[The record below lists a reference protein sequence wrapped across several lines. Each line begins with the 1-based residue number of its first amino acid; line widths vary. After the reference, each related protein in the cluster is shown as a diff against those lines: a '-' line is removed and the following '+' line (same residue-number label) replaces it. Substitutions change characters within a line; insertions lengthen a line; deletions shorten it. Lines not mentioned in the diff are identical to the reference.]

1 MGYNRY
7 ISTGKSDTIRAVN
20 FDNVFLPP
28 VHVPAQ
34 SNTSHKAQHSQT
46 HQNSSCI
53 DVAGQSTSTVAE
65 EFLLQ
70 SLLHQLT
77 QIQPT
82 TLGFN

>member
-1 MGYNRY
+1 MEALEQLA
-7 ISTGKSDTIRAVN
+7 SSDTIRAVN
-20 FDNVFLPP
+20 FDDVFLPS

-34 SNTSHKAQHSQT
+34 LDTSHRAQHSQT
-46 HQNSSCI
+46 HQNTPYI
-53 DVAGQSTSTVAE
+53 GVAEQSTSTVAE

-77 QIQPT
+77 QIQPP